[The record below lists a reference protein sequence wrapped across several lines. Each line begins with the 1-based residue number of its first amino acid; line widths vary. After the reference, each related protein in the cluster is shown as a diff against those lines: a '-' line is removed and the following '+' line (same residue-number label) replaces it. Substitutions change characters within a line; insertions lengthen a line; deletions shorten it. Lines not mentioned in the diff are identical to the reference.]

1 MPENSI
7 RIFIALAALTLFGII
22 TFALAAATLG
32 TLIKRFN
39 DVDNKLIMIASPTT
53 NNSTTTNPTT
63 TSSTTT
69 SPTTTSPMTTSPMT
83 ANPTTISTSQPLPLN
98 ANLADTIRI
107 DDLMYHLAQLEEIAR
122 QNNNTRAVGTTG
134 FDKTVDY
141 IETFLK
147 NNSFGQLTTF
157 RETLQVQNF
166 TIQGSPIL
174 EWSTD
179 DTNGTFTYSSTLSRA
194 DFTYVNYTAAL
205 NLTSFNVVVVN
216 NNGCDES
223 DYNNVEGEAIL
234 ILAGGICTNAEKGEI
249 ATKKNVSV
257 ILFYNHGLTTTSL
270 APSTFRLRQS
280 NQLPALSLSYA
291 AGRTLV
297 DAINKNNNNSVRVTI
312 EIQRE
317 NYGTFSVD
325 NICADLSDGNINETI
340 LVGGHSDSVPAGPG
354 INDNGSGSST
364 NLVLAIN
371 LARLYGT
378 TNYTKYRY
386 RIRFCWWA
394 AEEIGLV
401 GAIHHVQQ
409 AQNSSALSQNKLS
422 NYLINLN
429 YDMLGSPNYFFGI
442 YNGSSAKPGT
452 PPQALN
458 GSIRISEV
466 FRDWF
471 NLQNLPWDY
480 TDFSGRSDYGPFLA
494 TGIVAGGLFSGAD
507 ETKSVEQRDRYES
520 KLGEGR
526 GGLAGAKV
534 DPCYHLD
541 CDTIKN
547 IDKFGYFKM
556 SQAAAYML
564 EYLGRKN
571 DLVNYLYPSGR
582 SSQIRLSDDYFPN
595 SDYFRET

>member
-1 MPENSI
+1 
-7 RIFIALAALTLFGII
+7 
-22 TFALAAATLG
+22 
-32 TLIKRFN
+32 
-39 DVDNKLIMIASPTT
+39 
-53 NNSTTTNPTT
+53 
-63 TSSTTT
+63 
-69 SPTTTSPMTTSPMT
+69 
-83 ANPTTISTSQPLPLN
+83 
-98 ANLADTIRI
+98 
-107 DDLMYHLAQLEEIAR
+107 
-122 QNNNTRAVGTTG
+122 
-134 FDKTVDY
+134 
-141 IETFLK
+141 
-147 NNSFGQLTTF
+147 
-157 RETLQVQNF
+157 
-166 TIQGSPIL
+166 
-174 EWSTD
+174 
-179 DTNGTFTYSSTLSRA
+179 
-194 DFTYVNYTAAL
+194 
-205 NLTSFNVVVVN
+205 
-216 NNGCDES
+216 
-223 DYNNVEGEAIL
+223 
-234 ILAGGICTNAEKGEI
+234 
-249 ATKKNVSV
+249 
-257 ILFYNHGLTTTSL
+257 
-270 APSTFRLRQS
+270 
-280 NQLPALSLSYA
+280 
-291 AGRTLV
+291 
-297 DAINKNNNNSVRVTI
+297 
-312 EIQRE
+312 
-317 NYGTFSVD
+317 
-325 NICADLSDGNINETI
+325 
-340 LVGGHSDSVPAGPG
+340 
-354 INDNGSGSST
+354 SGSST

-409 AQNSSALSQNKLS
+409 AQNSSTLSENKLS

-452 PPQALN
+452 PLQALN

-480 TDFSGRSDYGPFLA
+480 TDFSGRN
-494 TGIVAGGLFSGAD
+494 AD

-520 KLGEGR
+520 KLGEGH

-571 DLVNYLYPSGR
+571 DLVNYLYPNGR
-582 SSQIRLSDDYFPN
+582 SSQIQLSDDYFPN
-595 SDYFRET
+595 SDYFRES